1 MIAIAA
7 LAAYTLVTMFAA
19 PQLLG
24 RGHWRISRPRLCLA
38 LWFTLFLTGL
48 VSAVLA
54 IGLAIALGVAAH
66 AAASEENWLVPTGGT
81 VLAWISLGLAGGLL
95 SLVGTKVGAM
105 IIAERQLRADFDRLI
120 SAAGY
125 RQEIVAGH
133 AVHYINSPRPL
144 ACGLR
149 GRTAEIVVSSGLAD
163 RLSPV
168 EVRAIIEHERA
179 HLRGRHDWATRLAA
193 LGCACLP
200 ALLAS
205 RELHRATQLLTELIA
220 DDAAARR
227 CGRDVT
233 ASALIKLA
241 GAGDDHLFLLRA
253 ERLLPAA

>member
-1 MIAIAA
+1 M
-7 LAAYTLVTMFAA
+7 
-19 PQLLG
+19 
-24 RGHWRISRPRLCLA
+24 
-38 LWFTLFLTGL
+38 
-48 VSAVLA
+48 LA
-54 IGLAIALGVAAH
+54 IGLAIGLGIGAH
-66 AAASEENWLVPTGGT
+66 VTATDRDWLVPTGGT

-95 SLVGTKVGAM
+95 SLVGTKIGAM
-105 IIAERQLRADFDRLI
+105 IISERQLRADFDRLI

-125 RQEIVAGH
+125 RQETIAGLS
-133 AVHYINSPRPL
+133 VHYINSPRPM

-200 ALLAS
+200 ELLAS
-205 RELHRATQLLTELIA
+205 RELRRATQLLTELIA

-227 CGRDVT
+227 CGRTVI

-241 GAGDDHLFLLRA
+241 AASGDQLFLLRA

>member
-1 MIAIAA
+1 MIMIAV
-7 LAAYTLVTMFAA
+7 LAAYTLLTIFAA

-24 RGHWRISRPRLCLA
+24 RGHWRITRPRLCLG
-38 LWFTLFLTGL
+38 LWFTLFLSGL
-48 VSAVLA
+48 VSAMLA
-54 IGLAIALGVAAH
+54 IGSAVALGIEAHVAATDQD
-66 AAASEENWLVPTGGT
+66 WLVPTGGT
-81 VLAWISLGLAGGLL
+81 VLAWVSLGVAGGLL
-95 SLVGTKVGAM
+95 SLIGTKVGAM
-105 IIAERQLRADFDRLI
+105 IIAERQLRADFGRLI

-125 RQEIVAGH
+125 RQEMIAGLS
-133 AVHYINSPRPL
+133 VHYINSPRPL

-163 RLSPV
+163 RLSAT

-179 HLRGRHDWATRLAA
+179 HLRGRHDLATRLAA
-193 LGCACLP
+193 LSCACLP

-227 CGRDVT
+227 CGRTVI

-241 GAGDDHLFLLRA
+241 VASDDPLFRLRA

>member
-7 LAAYTLVTMFAA
+7 LAAYTLVTIFAA

-24 RGHWRISRPRLCLA
+24 RGHWRIARPRLCLG

-48 VSAVLA
+48 VSAMLA
-54 IGLAIALGVAAH
+54 IGLAIGLGIGTHVAATDRD
-66 AAASEENWLVPTGGT
+66 WLVPTGGT
-81 VLAWISLGLAGGLL
+81 VLAWVSLGLAGGLL
-95 SLVGTKVGAM
+95 SLVGTKIGAM
-105 IIAERQLRADFDRLI
+105 IISERQLRADFDRLI

-125 RQEIVAGH
+125 RQEMIAGLS
-133 AVHYINSPRPL
+133 VHYINSPRPM

-149 GRTAEIVVSSGLAD
+149 RRTAEIVVSSGLAD
-163 RLSPV
+163 RLSPT

-200 ALLAS
+200 ELLAS
-205 RELHRATQLLTELIA
+205 RELRRATHLLTELIA

-227 CGRDVT
+227 CGRAVT

-241 GAGDDHLFLLRA
+241 GASDDHLFQLRA